1 MQRNDLVRFMPE
13 VHLWMDQWDEQRWS
27 WGPFLSIAPGPSLID
42 AVGFG
47 LMLGYRAR
55 QTDPYT
61 FNLGVGGTLD
71 FNTRVLGDGLTTNQ
85 SLPPGENQ
93 VRTKQTTAPGLLIIL
108 SVGWDIGM
116 PRNSPSSAQAP

>member
-93 VRTKQTTAPGLLIIL
+93 VPTKQTTAPGLLIIL

-116 PRNSPSSAQAP
+116 PRNSPSS